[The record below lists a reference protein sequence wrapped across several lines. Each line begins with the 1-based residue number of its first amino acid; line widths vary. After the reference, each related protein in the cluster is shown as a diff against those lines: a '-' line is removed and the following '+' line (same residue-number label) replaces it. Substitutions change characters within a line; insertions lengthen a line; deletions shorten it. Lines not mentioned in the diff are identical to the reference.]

1 MRELTFSSFLVND
14 GNRRAHEL
22 CLAISRGEPIAPLPL
37 VLVGERGSGK
47 SHLLHAVAQRLRA
60 SVGHAAIV
68 MLSPHSN
75 PGEIDRI
82 VADPKPIDMARFA
95 VLLVDDFHALPIDP
109 EKTARLIRIF
119 EENDH
124 PVILSSEVHPDRLT
138 KLSPAL
144 LRTIR
149 SGQIVFIDGSEA
161 KTTLDVIETRIREE
175 QREAIDRLERR
186 IREMESAGPDAL
198 AQDARRRAKAAEQTE
213 RDLAEARAEIEH
225 LRGEVA
231 LLSVSSREAI
241 FLRKK
246 LDEIERE
253 RVAAATRPAAETNEE
268 SIELKR
274 KLDEARFD
282 AQKAREEARGMLER
296 AQHLLEALHKSR
308 EDYET
313 ARRERDRHREE
324 LLKFQGLPAP
334 IAGGDTDPVQPATG
348 AGEVLAASGPD
359 LEALREE
366 IHRLQE
372 SLVRAR
378 AERDNSKSHLAHIRD
393 DLDTALADLERARAE
408 SLAESEAFRT
418 RIREL
423 EEALVARQTEI
434 DRLRAAQDAFTE
446 EVRMLQSQVTEGAD
460 VLSRLMQLF
469 GTDRANE
476 TEPDD
481 PEEHTPENTGDS
493 APPRAD
499 FGEGIRLV
507 PRRGPSLHHIE
518 EIRGHNAVVFPG
530 GLPPLDD
537 DTGDIEPG
545 PRSARSA

>member
-22 CLAISRGEPIAPLPL
+22 CLSVSRGEPIAPLPL

-47 SHLLHAVAQRLRA
+47 SHLLRAVAQRLRA
-60 SVGHAAIV
+60 SAGHAAIV
-68 MLSPHSN
+68 MLSPHSK
-75 PGEIDRI
+75 PDEIDRI

-95 VLLVDDFHALPIDP
+95 VLLIDDFHAMPGDP

-124 PVILSSEVHPDRLT
+124 PIILASEIHPDRLT
-138 KLSPAL
+138 KLPAGL

-149 SGQIVFIDGSEA
+149 SGQTVFIDGGDA
-161 KTTLDVIETRIREE
+161 KVALDVIEARVREE
-175 QREAIDRLERR
+175 QRDAIERLEHR
-186 IREMESAGPDAL
+186 IREMETAGPEAL
-198 AQDARRRAKAAEQTE
+198 AQDTRRRAEAAGQAE
-213 RDLAEARAEIEH
+213 RDLAEAREEIEH

-246 LDEIERE
+246 LDDIERE
-253 RVAAATRPAAETNEE
+253 RVAAATRPAVETDEE
-268 SIELKR
+268 SAELKR
-274 KLDEARFD
+274 NLDEARFD

-324 LLKFQGLPAP
+324 ILKFQGVPVAEANAGSAPAESETES
-334 IAGGDTDPVQPATG
+334 AG
-348 AGEVLAASGPD
+348 AAAAPNPD
-359 LEALREE
+359 IDALREE

-393 DLDTALADLERARAE
+393 DLDAALADLERARTE
-408 SLAESEAFRT
+408 SLADSEAFRT

-423 EEALVARQTEI
+423 EEALVARQSEI
-434 DRLRAAQDAFTE
+434 DRLRAMQDAFTE

-460 VLSRLMQLF
+460 VLSRLIQLF
-469 GTDRANE
+469 GADRAGE
-476 TEPDD
+476 AGPDD
-481 PEEHTPENTGDS
+481 PATQALDDGGDS
-493 APPRAD
+493 ASLRAD

-518 EIRGHNAVVFPG
+518 EIRGHTAAIFPG

-537 DTGDIEPG
+537 DAEDLESG